1 MEQGGRY
8 EDCEGE
14 SGQDLKKMK
23 TLAVW
28 PSAGSTSGGKN
39 GKCKDGR
46 LALVQP
52 LRTDRVSECR
62 SGEVRQR
69 GGWIGP
75 ITEGFL

>member
-1 MEQGGRY
+1 MQ
-8 EDCEGE
+8 
-14 SGQDLKKMK
+14 

-39 GKCKDGR
+39 GKCKDWR

-62 SGEVRQR
+62 SGEERQ
-69 GGWIGP
+69 GGDGSVQSQKAFYENGS
-75 ITEGFL
+75 TFTGF